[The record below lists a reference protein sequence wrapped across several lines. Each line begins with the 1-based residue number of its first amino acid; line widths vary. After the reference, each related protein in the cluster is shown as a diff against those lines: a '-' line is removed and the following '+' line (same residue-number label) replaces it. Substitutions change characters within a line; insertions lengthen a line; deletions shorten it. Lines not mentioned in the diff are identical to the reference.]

1 MRTQPISFLNS
12 KSYDTAVF
20 ALILFFIIATSL
32 LFYKLIPSFSPFFN
46 YFALPQKS
54 QHIYM
59 LKSNE
64 TLTYLQEHGYNIEN
78 YLHRIALVQNNLKK
92 LGITPK
98 EIDESAIDRLHNG
111 DILIAFDVFS
121 ISDSTQ
127 KKLFD
132 FLQNGGHLLFNYHF
146 GYFNK
151 NRYRGAALV
160 EKITH
165 LKTLTEAKHKKAL
178 FITPKLFS
186 PFMDDVAYAK
196 VYDYILYDQIPLFH
210 SKAIPD
216 AVMSNWASTSTPIL
230 DGQKISFYD
239 AGVMWHGN
247 FGKGSWVYFAFPS
260 YTLTDDTFELFS
272 FFMGK
277 SLQFLRTPVTVITY
291 PYIHYDK
298 VVFVSEDTEYQYQ
311 NLAQFSALAK
321 KMQMPVTAFCVGYL
335 AKKNAALTKKAAQN
349 PYLEIG
355 SHSYSHTK
363 IVGTSDENMLKE
375 TLGSKLLLEKITGKK
390 VVGFRPPREEIDKKL
405 ATFIKKAGYIY
416 TMEKH
421 KEYLYPKEE
430 YKGLLTIPRH
440 GTDDYEY
447 LINLDWSKEQ
457 ILHNIIEETEFLTN
471 LSTLFTLSV
480 HTHLLTYK
488 SNIDVLQK
496 YFEYLKKHP
505 DITVLKGKDIAKL
518 ALHALHIHIDTTY
531 SSKKIFVKISNDSKE
546 TVPHFR
552 FRIYYTNIQKLS
564 NPTPE
569 IVGIEAKILHKNT
582 KEKYMDVEVSKLMPQ
597 SFINII
603 FDYQ

>member
-1 MRTQPISFLNS
+1 MKILPISFLNS
-12 KSYDTAVF
+12 KLYDVGVF
-20 ALILFFIIATSL
+20 ALILFFIIAVSF
-32 LFYKLIPSFSPFFN
+32 LFYRLIPGFSPFFN
-46 YFALPQKS
+46 YFALPQKN
-54 QHIYM
+54 QYIHI

-64 TLTYLQEHGYNIEN
+64 TLTYLQQHGYNTEN
-78 YLHRIALVQNNLKK
+78 YLHRIALVENNLKK
-92 LGITPK
+92 LGITSK
-98 EIDESAIDRLHNG
+98 EIDENGIDKLHNG
-111 DILIAFDVFS
+111 DILIALDTFS
-121 ISDSTQ
+121 ISDSTK

-132 FLQNGGHLLFNYHF
+132 FLRGGGHLLFNYHF

-151 NRYRGAALV
+151 NSYRGATLV

-165 LKTLTEAKHKKAL
+165 LRAISEAKHTKAL
-178 FITPKLFS
+178 FITPKIFS
-186 PFMDDVAYAK
+186 PFMDDIAYAQ

-210 SKAIPD
+210 SNAIPD
-216 AVMSNWASTSTPIL
+216 AVMSNWASTSPPVL
-230 DGQKISFYD
+230 DGKRIDFYD

-260 YTLTDDTFELFS
+260 YTLTDASPKLFS

-277 SLQFLRTPVTVITY
+277 SLQFLQSPVTVITY

-298 VVFVSEDTEYQYQ
+298 VVFISEDTEYQYQ
-311 NLAQFSALAK
+311 NLARFSALAK
-321 KMQMPVTAFCVGYL
+321 KMKMPVTAFCVGYL
-335 AKKNAALTKKAAQN
+335 AKKNVALTKKASQN

-355 SHSYSHTK
+355 SHSYSHKK
-363 IVGTSDENMLKE
+363 IVGTNDKNMLKE

-405 ATFIKKAGYIY
+405 ASFLKKAGYIY

-421 KEYLYPKEE
+421 KAYLYPKEE
-430 YKGLLTIPRH
+430 YEGVLTIPRH

-447 LINLDWSKEQ
+447 LINLDWSKER
-457 ILHNIIEETEFLTN
+457 ILQNIIEETEFLTS

-488 SNIDVLQK
+488 SNIEVLQK
-496 YFEYLKKHP
+496 YFKYLKEHS
-505 DITVLKGKDIAKL
+505 DVTVLKGKDIAKL
-518 ALHALHIHIDTTY
+518 ALQTLHIHIDTTF
-531 SSKKIFVKISNDSKE
+531 SSKKIFVKISNENKE
-546 TVPHFR
+546 TIPHFR
-552 FRIYYTNIQKLS
+552 FRIHYTNIQKLS

-569 IVGIEAKILHKNT
+569 IVGIEAKILYNNIQ
-582 KEKYMDVEVSKLMPQ
+582 EKYMDVEVSKLMPQ